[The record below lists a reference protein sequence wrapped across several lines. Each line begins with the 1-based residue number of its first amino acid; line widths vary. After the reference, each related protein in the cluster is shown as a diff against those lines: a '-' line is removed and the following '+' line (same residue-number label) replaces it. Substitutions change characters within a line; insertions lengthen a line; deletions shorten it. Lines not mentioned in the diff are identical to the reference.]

1 LFLKIVPPSVHSA
14 KMKLKH
20 LLYLYGIDI
29 IYLDNSLEEVCMYVF
44 SVYCFSIHSL
54 LSVCL
59 FVSDLHFYLCI
70 CMYVGFWTTSGY
82 VPWMFTRW
90 F

>member
-29 IYLDNSLEEVCMYVF
+29 IYLDNSLEEVCMYFLFIVLVF
-44 SVYCFSIHSL
+44 IFYSFIIKCLF
-54 LSVCL
+54 VCL
-59 FVSDLHFYLCI
+59 FPIFTFIYVYV
-70 CMYVGFWTTSGY
+70 CM
-82 VPWMFTRW
+82 
-90 F
+90 

>member
-29 IYLDNSLEEVCMYVF
+29 IYLDNSLEEVF

-59 FVSDLHFYLCI
+59 FPIFTFIYVYV